1 MQALAKLA
9 SLAESLSAYER
20 DRVRKA
26 PELTAMFTEA
36 KSHMSA
42 LQPSDRAKVAAAMG
56 AFAVEDEDLCWALCD
71 CLERGISVSRPP
83 AVAGIMAGLGAIKY
97 RCVFLDQC
105 AFFRSMFFGSIT
117 PVRILFYGMVR
128 REIESGSGHTGRDCG
143 LHVVGASLFDLAAI
157 PVRAD
162 KQIRISKIIGYII
175 L

>member
-97 RCVFLDQC
+97 RCVVSITVRCFDQCLLDQ
-105 AFFRSMFFGSIT
+105 S
-117 PVRILFYGMVR
+117 P
-128 REIESGSGHTGRDCG
+128 
-143 LHVVGASLFDLAAI
+143 
-157 PVRAD
+157 
-162 KQIRISKIIGYII
+162 Q
-175 L
+175 